1 MTFRPQDL
9 GERLRAA
16 IGIVSGQAILA
27 VGGVLI
33 LVLVVTALL
42 SDRVGSAAGSGTS
55 AVGMPPAPA
64 AAVTAALPG
73 LTPFTRPRLMQF
85 GGRITQIASIGN
97 DMGWGQVH
105 IWIDDGTGAVR
116 EVSVAPQSYL
126 TQIGCPSLN
135 NVRVNGTG
143 FQFDMAQPNAGLYA
157 KTLVVGGQTCN
168 LRDDEGLALWM
179 NAG

>member
-1 MTFRPQDL
+1 MSFRPQDL
-9 GERLRAA
+9 GERLRGA
-16 IGIVSGQAILA
+16 IGLVSGQTILA
-27 VGGVLI
+27 VGGVLV
-33 LVLVVTALL
+33 LVLVLIALL
-42 SDRVGSAAGSGTS
+42 SDRAGPVAGSGTA
-55 AVGMPPAPA
+55 AVGMGPA

-73 LTPFTRPRLMQF
+73 LTPFTRPKLMQF

-97 DMGWGQVH
+97 DMGWGQIH

-126 TQIGCPSLN
+126 TQIGCPALDN
-135 NVRVNGTG
+135 ARVNGTG